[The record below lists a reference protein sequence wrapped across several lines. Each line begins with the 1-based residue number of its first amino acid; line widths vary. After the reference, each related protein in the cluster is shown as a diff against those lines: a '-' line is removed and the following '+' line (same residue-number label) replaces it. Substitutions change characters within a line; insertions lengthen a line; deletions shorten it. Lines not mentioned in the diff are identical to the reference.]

1 MARQGARVHSPMTI
15 PRVVGA
21 IALACVSLAGL
32 PGCEPKVAINVGF
45 GGAPLKEHT
54 VWEGSG
60 SAKVALL
67 DVRGLLA
74 DVNPPGLL
82 APAPNPVD
90 RYAAELDFAEK
101 DPRVKG
107 VIVRINSPGGTV
119 SASDTMY
126 LETLR
131 FRETCS
137 KPVVI
142 SMGEVAASGGYY
154 LALAGD
160 RVLAQP
166 TSITASIGVIM
177 PTLNF
182 SEGLSM
188 IGVRSRSIKSGRNK
202 DLANPFEPVREE
214 QYAVLQDMI
223 DEFYARFKAL
233 VRERRPGV
241 PDDVLDAVAD
251 GRVVTGA
258 KALEIGLVD
267 ELGGLREAFV
277 RVQELAGVRDARL
290 VKYAEDGKPVQSAYA
305 AAPADVNLLK
315 ISLPALDPL
324 AAGPHGGTS
333 GVYYLWI
340 PPN

>member
-1 MARQGARVHSPMTI
+1 MLSCG
-15 PRVVGA
+15 
-21 IALACVSLAGL
+21 SLSCL
-32 PGCEPKVAINVGF
+32 TGCEPKVAINVGF
-45 GGAPLKEHT
+45 GGAPLQERT

-60 SAKVALL
+60 SSKIALL

-74 DVNPPGLL
+74 DASPPSLL

-90 RYAAELDFAEK
+90 RYAAELALAEK

-107 VIVRINSPGGTV
+107 VIVRVNSPGGTV

-126 LETLR
+126 RETLR
-131 FRETCS
+131 FRELTS

-160 RVLAQP
+160 RILAQP
-166 TSITASIGVIM
+166 TTITASIGVIM

-223 DEFYARFKAL
+223 DEFYTRFKTI

-241 PDDVLDAVAD
+241 PGDVLDAVAD

-267 ELGGLREAFV
+267 ELGGLREAYA
-277 RVQELAGVRDARL
+277 RVQELANVRDARL
-290 VKYAEDGKPVQSAYA
+290 VKYAEEGKPVQSAYA

-315 ISLPALDPL
+315 VSLPALDPL
-324 AAGPHGGTS
+324 ALGAPGGTS

-340 PPN
+340 PAH